1 MSLDS
6 VFLFSDHYGRHEYD
20 GDNETCRDRRAAAA
34 LFSGSE
40 ALVVTSGPAGAVVF
54 SPDGFVAGASVSEDV
69 VVTAGSSAVVAPA
82 ASSAAA
88 NSHPVNS
95 HFG

>member
-1 MSLDS
+1 
-6 VFLFSDHYGRHEYD
+6 
-20 GDNETCRDRRAAAA
+20 
-34 LFSGSE
+34 
-40 ALVVTSGPAGAVVF
+40 VVF

>member
-1 MSLDS
+1 MAGMSMT
-6 VFLFSDHYGRHEYD
+6 GIMRP
-20 GDNETCRDRRAAAA
+20 AATDE
-34 LFSGSE
+34 LQPPFFSGSE